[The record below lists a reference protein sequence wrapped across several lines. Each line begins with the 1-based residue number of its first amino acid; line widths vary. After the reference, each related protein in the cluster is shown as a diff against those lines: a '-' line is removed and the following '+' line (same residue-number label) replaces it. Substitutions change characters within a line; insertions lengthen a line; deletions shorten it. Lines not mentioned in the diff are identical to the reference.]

1 MFLVGEGVGGERGG
15 GGLVFVLG
23 FGFGVFVCVFWV
35 VGVGFLAGVGEGW
48 GEGTGGERKK
58 WCIVQSRKKTGLTQ
72 RKSS

>member
-1 MFLVGEGVGGERGG
+1 MGS

-58 WCIVQSRKKTGLTQ
+58 MVYCAIEKKTQ
-72 RKSS
+72 V